1 MEKELK
7 GGIKMKFE
15 KVLEKA
21 GNNEITREEAL
32 FLFQEATT
40 YDRILELFK
49 VASKVREDKVGDTF
63 KLDGFIGPINHCI
76 ANPPCR
82 YCWNSSNLPEIKS
95 GLEDVLTSDEIS
107 QSAKLIEETGTNAVE
122 LGGASFTDE
131 KLIIDAVE
139 VFKSASDIDVWVKI
153 GPGFSENGLRKLKE
167 LGASVAVPLEVLNGE
182 LFKKAKPGDNLRER
196 ERLLSKA
203 DDQGMGLATVLLCGL
218 GESRED
224 RVNHLFYLKQFENF
238 NYLLITCFRPIPG
251 TPMSHYPL
259 ISPLEGAITG
269 AIARLIFR
277 DIDIHNGAY
286 DQIPLCIMSG
296 GNRLVHAGAS
306 IHRRSGVWRTLG
318 AEVKRINDRLDIV
331 NLLPSTVK
339 FITGAGMEVE
349 PEIAGRGIK

>member
-1 MEKELK
+1 ME
-7 GGIKMKFE
+7 FE
-15 KVLEKA
+15 EVLEKA
-21 GNNEITREEAL
+21 GNDEITREEAL
-32 FLFQEATT
+32 FLFQGAST

-49 VASKVREDKVGDTF
+49 KASKVREDEVEATF

-82 YCWNSSNLPEIKS
+82 YCWNSSNLPEIKF
-95 GLEDVLTSDEIS
+95 GLEDVLTSGEIS
-107 QSAKLIEETGTNAVE
+107 QSAKRIEETGTKAVE

-131 KLIIDAVE
+131 KSITEAVE
-139 VFKSASDIDVWVKI
+139 VFKSASDINVWVKI
-153 GPGFSENGLRKLKE
+153 GPGFSETGLRKLKE
-167 LGASVAVPLEVLNGE
+167 LGVDVAIPLEVLNEE
-182 LFKKAKPGDNLRER
+182 LFEKAKPGDNLGER
-196 ERLLSKA
+196 ESLLSKA
-203 DDQGMGLATVLLCGL
+203 DDLGMGLATVLLCGL

-251 TPMSHYPL
+251 TPMSRYPL
-259 ISPLEGAITG
+259 ASPLEGAITG

-277 DIDIHNGAY
+277 NIDIHNGAY

-306 IHRRSGVWRTLG
+306 VHRRSGVWHTLG
-318 AEVKRINDRLDIV
+318 AEVKHINNRLDFV
-331 NLLPSTVK
+331 NLLPTTVK

-349 PEIAGRGIK
+349 PEIAERWIR